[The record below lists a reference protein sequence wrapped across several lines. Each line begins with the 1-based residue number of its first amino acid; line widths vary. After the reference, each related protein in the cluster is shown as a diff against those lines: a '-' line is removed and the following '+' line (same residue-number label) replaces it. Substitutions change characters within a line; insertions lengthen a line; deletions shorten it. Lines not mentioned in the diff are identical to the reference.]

1 MGMADDNQKKFNQE
15 TINKQKTQTQ
25 YREGTKGNKLK
36 TEEER
41 VGRESGKER
50 VGCSHLYSNCA
61 NFINEQQAE
70 LCRQLCTYVR
80 QLIINS
86 A

>member
-36 TEEER
+36 TKEER
-41 VGRESGKER
+41 AKREREGKSEWG
-50 VGCSHLYSNCA
+50 VATCIQIVPTL
-61 NFINEQQAE
+61 
-70 LCRQLCTYVR
+70 
-80 QLIINS
+80 
-86 A
+86 